1 MRNTRW
7 LQSALICCALTV
19 ATAGATTLDEKRLA
33 DLLEATRE
41 EMKMPGLR
49 AAVHLPD
56 GQIIRAA
63 TGLADKEAG
72 TPLDNDIPMPGGS
85 TGKTFVAALTM
96 LLVEDG
102 TLSLDDPASK
112 WLGDKPWFARLPNP
126 EAIRVR
132 HLLSHSAGISDYPGT
147 FRYNLHSVWRAV
159 RHGGI
164 RFTPEELIGFALDKK
179 PLNPPGEGYRYTD
192 VGYLVLGRLIES
204 ATDRTYYDLLTERI
218 LNPHGL
224 DNIVLQDRSVLPVT
238 PGYTMGA
245 RNLREDGTMK
255 IDPSSEWTGGGL
267 ALTPTDLVRFHAA
280 LATGQ
285 IVRPNS
291 FQQMLTSGW
300 HNPATPNEHYGF
312 GLFIQNN
319 GTSWNHGGLW
329 PGYRTHITHYAN
341 SSATIATQTNRDG
354 RLDMGEVVT
363 RIAEALGP
371 ESLPAP

>member
-1 MRNTRW
+1 MRSTHW
-7 LQSALICCALTV
+7 LAHVILTCCAL
-19 ATAGATTLDEKRLA
+19 AASTAMPTTLDEQRLA

-63 TGLADKEAG
+63 TGLADREAG

-112 WLGDKPWFARLPNP
+112 WLGDTDWYARLPSP

-132 HLLSHSAGISDYPGT
+132 HLLSHSAGISDYPGA
-147 FRYNLHSVWRAV
+147 FRYNLHSVWRAI
-159 RHGGI
+159 RRGGI

-192 VGYLVLGRLIES
+192 VGYLVLGRLIEA

-218 LNPHGL
+218 LDPHGL
-224 DNIVLQDRSVLPVT
+224 NNIVLQDRSVLPVT
-238 PGYTMGA
+238 PGYMMGA

-280 LATGQ
+280 LAKGE
-285 IVRPNS
+285 IVHPDS
-291 FQQMLTSGW
+291 FQQMLSGGW
-300 HNPATPNEHYGF
+300 HNPQPPANTTASACSSRTTAPPGATAAYGPATEPTLPTTPN
-312 GLFIQNN
+312 
-319 GTSWNHGGLW
+319 
-329 PGYRTHITHYAN
+329 RT
-341 SSATIATQTNRDG
+341 
-354 RLDMGEVVT
+354 
-363 RIAEALGP
+363 P
-371 ESLPAP
+371 P